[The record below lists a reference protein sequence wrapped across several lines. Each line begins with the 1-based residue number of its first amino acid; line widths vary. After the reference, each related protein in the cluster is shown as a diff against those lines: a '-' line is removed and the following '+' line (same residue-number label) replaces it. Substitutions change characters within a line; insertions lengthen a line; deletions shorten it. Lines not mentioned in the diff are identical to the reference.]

1 MKKLL
6 YLYLLC
12 FCTLVSSAQTKVA
25 CVGNSIT
32 YGLKLENRE
41 KDAYPFQLQ
50 EMLGA
55 DFVVGNFGKSGATL
69 LRKGH
74 KPYVCQ
80 QEYQDALAFA
90 ADIVVIHL
98 GINDTDPRNWP
109 NYRDDFIGDYHA
121 LINAFREVNPDC
133 RILIARMS
141 PISNRHDRFDSGTR
155 SWFFEI
161 QNAIEEQ
168 IHFTDS
174 GGKWVDLLTVTL
186 HTAPLCFVLA
196 EIVNTGN
203 QHTCA
208 TASGIVYGLAGLRI
222 QYFGHQM
229 HNGSVCVELLRGV
242 TAIIAELL
250 DQIFISLTELV
261 LGTVCNRKRFGAEML
276 DQVL

>member
-80 QEYQDALAFA
+80 QEYQDALDFA

-98 GINDTDPRNWP
+98 GINDTDPR
-109 NYRDDFIGDYHA
+109 YDTVLLKAYHTKSSGNTVYN
-121 LINAFREVNPDC
+121 LYIIKD
-133 RILIARMS
+133 AR
-141 PISNRHDRFDSGTR
+141 
-155 SWFFEI
+155 
-161 QNAIEEQ
+161 
-168 IHFTDS
+168 
-174 GGKWVDLLTVTL
+174 
-186 HTAPLCFVLA
+186 
-196 EIVNTGN
+196 
-203 QHTCA
+203 
-208 TASGIVYGLAGLRI
+208 
-222 QYFGHQM
+222 
-229 HNGSVCVELLRGV
+229 
-242 TAIIAELL
+242 
-250 DQIFISLTELV
+250 
-261 LGTVCNRKRFGAEML
+261 
-276 DQVL
+276 